1 MNECNYCIN
10 KEACSSCDI
19 TWHDKFIPND
29 DVRKYFI
36 WGYNGVRGINGHT
49 WYFDTTNKDLVQTH
63 TIRIHNSI
71 YCPYCGE
78 RMLPIQDATTLDTI
92 GLCCICEGAR
102 AELEYERELEEL
114 KEAYEMDYAH
124 LMDRYSEKLAF
135 NTDKLLSIK
144 HKIELE
150 RPHRKL
156 NHFSTLNGKEIH
168 DIDDM

>member
-1 MNECNYCIN
+1 MNECNYCVN

-19 TWHDKFIPND
+19 TWCDKFIPND
-29 DVRKYFI
+29 DVRKYFSY
-36 WGYNGVRGINGHT
+36 GYNGVRGINGYT
-49 WYFDTTNKDLVQTH
+49 WDFDTTNEDLVQTH
-63 TIRIHNSI
+63 AIRIHHLL

-78 RMLPIQDATTLDTI
+78 RMLPIQDSTTLDTI
-92 GLCCICEGAR
+92 GYCCICEGAR

-114 KEAYEMDYAH
+114 KQNFETECVL
-124 LMDRYSEKLAF
+124 LMGRYSDKLTF
-135 NTDKLLSIK
+135 NTDKLLLIK
-144 HKIELE
+144 NKIELE